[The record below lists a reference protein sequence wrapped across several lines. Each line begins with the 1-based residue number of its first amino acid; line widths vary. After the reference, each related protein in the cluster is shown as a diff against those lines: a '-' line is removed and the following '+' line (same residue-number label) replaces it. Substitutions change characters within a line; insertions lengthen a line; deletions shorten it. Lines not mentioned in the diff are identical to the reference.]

1 METIDTIN
9 TMDTVDTVNP
19 IDYPMEHTI
28 YAIYRGYALENNEF
42 QEENSM

>member
-9 TMDTVDTVNP
+9 AMDTVDTVNP

-28 YAIYRGYALENNEF
+28 YRGYALENNEF